1 MKKLRKLRL
10 LNASEMKPILGGAS
24 CNKTGDTILC
34 APLIANVKVCAS
46 FEATCPGSFS
56 SSCSIMS
63 SITITCPS
71 SFTVQKG

>member
-46 FEATCPGSFS
+46 FEATCPGSF
-56 SSCSIMS
+56 
-63 SITITCPS
+63 
-71 SFTVQKG
+71 